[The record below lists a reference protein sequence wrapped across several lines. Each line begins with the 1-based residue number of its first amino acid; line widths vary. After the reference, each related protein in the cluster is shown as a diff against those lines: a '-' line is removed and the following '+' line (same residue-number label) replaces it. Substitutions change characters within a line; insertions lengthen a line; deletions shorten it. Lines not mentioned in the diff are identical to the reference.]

1 MIKKFIKSLIAKLN
15 YLFEIQQIPDPLNN
29 INIETTSKCNLS
41 CKFCAYDKRD
51 LEKVPLTTMSIENF
65 DEIVNQSLNLGY
77 KNIGLTPT
85 TGDIFM
91 DKGIMKKLNI
101 LELKSLLDGYYFYT
115 NFIPINEDNIKKLFY
130 LKKLKSFGISIYG
143 HDEESFKLY
152 SNGSINSYNK
162 LIKNLNFLLNYIKNF
177 NLNNLKI
184 EISQRT
190 KRGFELG
197 KSESELSTILKK
209 LLSNKNIEY
218 SQNSEFNNWGG
229 IVKEHD
235 IKDLDIKLNDTNQKK
250 IGSCSLIYSRMMIG
264 ANGLVN
270 ACACRDAN
278 FTLAIGDLNKN
289 KLNEIINIKNKKYKD
304 LIDRQEKNDF
314 PDVCKSCDFYRSI
327 YTKNDFIWSFRDKKI
342 KKYSLK
348 ETLKLL
354 NER

>member
-1 MIKKFIKSLIAKLN
+1 MIKTVIKNLIARINFLLKKK
-15 YLFEIQQIPDPLNN
+15 QQIPDPLNN

-65 DEIVNQSLNLGY
+65 DEIVNQSLNMGY

-91 DKGIMKKLNI
+91 DKDIMKKMDI
-101 LELKSLLDGYYFYT
+101 LELKSLLNSYYFYT
-115 NFIPINEDNIKKLFY
+115 NFIPIKEENIKKLFH

-162 LIKNLNFLLNYIKNF
+162 LIKNLNFLLYCLT
-177 NLNNLKI
+177 NLNLDLNGLKI

-190 KRGFELG
+190 KRGFDLG
-197 KSESELSTILKK
+197 KSESELSKILKK
-209 LLSNKNIEY
+209 LLANKIVDY

-229 IVKEHD
+229 IVKEED
-235 IKDLDIKLNDTNQKK
+235 VKDLNIKLNDTNLKK
-250 IGSCSLIYSRMMIG
+250 IGSCSLIYSRLMIG

-289 KLNEIINIKNKKYKD
+289 KLNEIINIKNQKYKN

-327 YTKNDFIWSFRDKKI
+327 YKKNDFIWSFRDQENKKI
-342 KKYSLK
+342 FIKRNS
-348 ETLKLL
+348 
-354 NER
+354 